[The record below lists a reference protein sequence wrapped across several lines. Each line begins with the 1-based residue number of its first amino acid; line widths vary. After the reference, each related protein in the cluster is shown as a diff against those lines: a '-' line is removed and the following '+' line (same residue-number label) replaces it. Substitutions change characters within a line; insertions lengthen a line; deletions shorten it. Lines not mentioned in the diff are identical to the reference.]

1 MWTICPTC
9 GVVVADQDLHS
20 TVCYPT
26 PDPTPD
32 PAPTEGAPTEEDP
45 DGH

>member
-1 MWTICPTC
+1 MWTICKTC
-9 GVVVADQDLHS
+9 GVVVADQDLHA
-20 TVCYPT
+20 TVCY
-26 PDPTPD
+26 PTPD